1 LDSRLLA
8 EVWLAM
14 TRGQDSLM
22 IDQFDVPSTEGA
34 AANERRSDVAKLAVI
49 LPSAQELEAHEK
61 YLAALDKSMKGKCLW
76 HSLEE
81 GATAEKPADAPT

>member
-1 LDSRLLA
+1 
-8 EVWLAM
+8 M

-22 IDQFDVPSTEGA
+22 IDQFDVPATEGA

-61 YLAALDKSMKGKCLW
+61 YLAALDKSVKGKCLW

-81 GATAEKPADAPT
+81 GATAEKSADAPT